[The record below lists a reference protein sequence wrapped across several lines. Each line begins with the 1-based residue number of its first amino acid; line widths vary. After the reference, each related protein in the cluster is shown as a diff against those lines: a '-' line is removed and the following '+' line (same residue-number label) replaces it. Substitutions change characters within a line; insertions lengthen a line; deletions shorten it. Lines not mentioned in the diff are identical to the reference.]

1 MALICCPLASPGS
14 LRERSQRPI
23 RSQRYSKDVSEHYSN
38 YLTSY
43 FCSVTASYV
52 CESGPNVQR
61 TTRSVNPR
69 DRWWLNGRSGMHLP
83 HTARFAP
90 AYASGLFL
98 TRCNSLLFNL
108 TDVTRGKT
116 IYYLSECLSFF
127 PSSSRA
133 LWHVRPTVLLPL
145 ITLLLP
151 FLWTSCHS
159 VSFLFLPH
167 HASLYLPSH
176 RCGGP
181 LDCQC
186 KRYQRL
192 QLWREF

>member
-1 MALICCPLASPGS
+1 MALICCHLASRGS

-23 RSQRYSKDVSEHYSN
+23 RSRWYGNDVSEHHSN
-38 YLTSY
+38 HLAGYL
-43 FCSVTASYV
+43 CSVAASYV
-52 CESGPNVQR
+52 CEPRPNVQR
-61 TTRSVNPR
+61 ATRSVTPR
-69 DRWWLNGRSGMHLP
+69 DRWWLNGRPGMHLP

-98 TRCNSLLFNL
+98 TRCNSLLFDL

-116 IYYLSECLSFF
+116 IYYLSEYLSFF

-151 FLWTSCHS
+151 LLWTSCHS
-159 VSFLFLPH
+159 VSFLFHPQ

-181 LDCQC
+181 IDCQC
-186 KRYQRL
+186 KRYQGL